1 MATFSPWRL
10 LSTPCRTLTRYLQCV
25 IIYSLLALQSSH
37 AAHNELPVLGDSSSG
52 LVSKSQEYLLGRTW
66 LRQLRAQAKIISD
79 PLTTLFI
86 EELIYRLAPHSE
98 VTDSRF
104 EFVVI
109 DQGELNAFAVPG
121 ESLVL
126 MLEYFCIQ
134 TMKMKSL
141 AYSLTSSP
149 T

>member
-109 DQGELNAFAVPG
+109 DGNAIDILWHLALTIKYRFIIRTPMV
-121 ESLVL
+121 SIMNNMYILL
-126 MLEYFCIQ
+126 KFYF
-134 TMKMKSL
+134 
-141 AYSLTSSP
+141 
-149 T
+149 